1 MPTRGVTGPRL
12 RSAIRGPPPERA
24 QLLLLVYPDRTIR
37 RATTTFTGMTY
48 MSGPPSWTPDGRA
61 LAIPW
66 QRAPHAGERGD
77 HVHCLGI
84 WTASHGYRS
93 AGCGFYPHFDT
104 ISCAPDGRAAVTDG
118 SQIISLGG
126 RLIARV
132 AKLGPAV
139 GTRWILPRR

>member
-1 MPTRGVTGPRL
+1 
-12 RSAIRGPPPERA
+12 
-24 QLLLLVYPDRTIR
+24 
-37 RATTTFTGMTY
+37 MTY

-132 AKLGPAV
+132 AKVGPAV